1 MVEKIANLWYDLI
14 KLRTTNRNFIN
25 RNEANIMFSNKD
37 LRNLIVPLFIEQFL
51 LMFVGIADT
60 FVVSFSSEA
69 DVSGVS
75 LVTSFNTVLIFL
87 FTALSS
93 GGAVI
98 ISQYIGSKRENM
110 ASRSAGQL
118 LMISMVISVAMT
130 IPILLFRMP
139 LLNLL
144 FGKIEPDV
152 MTACETYLFIT
163 TLSLPF
169 LAIYD
174 AGTALCRSIGK
185 TNVTMY
191 ISIVANIINVI
202 GNCICVFWFRLGVA
216 GVAYPSLLSRVLSA
230 VAVTA
235 FCFHKQNAVRY
246 KLADIFC
253 WDGALLK
260 KIMGIALPN
269 GIENGVHQLV
279 KVALSS
285 MVALFG
291 TYQIAANG
299 VAQSIWSLAAIMGL
313 AMAPVYTTVIGQ
325 CMGARDIDAAN
336 FYFKKLNK
344 ITLVLSII
352 WNALIFAIT
361 PLIVQYSAISPE
373 AKNLVIWLV
382 LINNIFNALA
392 YPFAGSLGNGLRAA
406 GDVKFTM
413 IVSIS
418 LTVAA
423 RLLFSAL
430 FGLLFGWGVI
440 GVAIGMSIDLVFRGA
455 IFICRLKSQK
465 WTQFQVI

>member
-1 MVEKIANLWYDLI
+1 
-14 KLRTTNRNFIN
+14 
-25 RNEANIMFSNKD
+25 MFTNKD

-98 ISQYIGSKRENM
+98 ISLYIGSKNNDS

-118 LMISMVISVAMT
+118 LMISAVISVAMT
-130 IPILLFRMP
+130 IPIILFRMP
-139 LLNLL
+139 LLGLL
-144 FGKIEPDV
+144 FGKIEADV
-152 MTACETYLFIT
+152 MSACEIYLLIT
-163 TLSLPF
+163 TLSLPA

-174 AGTALCRSIGK
+174 AGAALCRSIGR

-191 ISIVANIINVI
+191 ISIVSNIINVA
-202 GNCICVFWFRLGVA
+202 GNCIGIFVLDLGAA
-216 GVAYPSLLSRVLSA
+216 GVAYPSLISRILSA

-235 FCFHKQNAVRY
+235 FCFSRKNPVRY
-246 KLADIFC
+246 SMPDIFS

-269 GIENGVHQLV
+269 GVENGVHQLV

-299 VAQSIWSLAAIMGL
+299 VAQSIWSLASIMGL
-313 AMAPVYTTVIGQ
+313 AMSPVYTTVIGQ
-325 CMGARDIDAAN
+325 CMGAKDTDSAN
-336 FYFKKLNK
+336 YYFKKLNK
-344 ITLVLSII
+344 IALVLSIL
-352 WNALIFAIT
+352 WNILIFAIT
-361 PLIVQYSAISPE
+361 PLIVQYSAISPD
-373 AKNLVIWLV
+373 AKSLVIWLV
-382 LINNIFNALA
+382 LINNIFNGLS

-406 GDVKFTM
+406 GEVKFTM
-413 IVSIS
+413 IVSIT
-418 LTVAA
+418 LTIAA

-430 FGLLFGWGVI
+430 FCLWLNWGVI

-455 IFICRLKSQK
+455 IFVWRYKSQK
-465 WTQFQVI
+465 WTKFQIV

>member
-1 MVEKIANLWYDLI
+1 
-14 KLRTTNRNFIN
+14 
-25 RNEANIMFSNKD
+25 MFTNKD
-37 LRNLIVPLFIEQFL
+37 LKNLILPLFVEQFL

-98 ISQYIGSKRENM
+98 ISQYIGKQDKKE
-110 ASRSAGQL
+110 ASRSASQL
-118 LMISMVISVAMT
+118 LLISILISIALSAL
-130 IPILLFRMP
+130 ILLFKDQ
-139 LLNLL
+139 LLHLL

-152 MTACETYLFIT
+152 MHACESYLVIT
-163 TLSLPF
+163 TFSLPA
-169 LAIYD
+169 LAVYD
-174 AGTALCRSIGK
+174 AGAALCRSIEK
-185 TNVTMY
+185 TNATMY
-191 ISIVANIINVI
+191 ISAVTNLLNII
-202 GNCICVFWFRLGVA
+202 GNCIGVFVFHLGAA
-216 GVAYPSLLSRVLSA
+216 GVAYPSLITRILSA
-230 VAVTA
+230 IAVTA
-235 FCFHKQNAVRY
+235 YCFY
-246 KLADIFC
+246 PKLPVTYRLSSLIR
-253 WDGALLK
+253 WDGSLQK

-299 VAQSIWSLAAIMGL
+299 VAQSIWSLASIMGL

-344 ITLVLSII
+344 ITLILSIV
-352 WNALIFAIT
+352 WNIFVFAIT
-361 PLIVQYSAISPE
+361 PLIIRYSAISSE
-373 AKNLVIWLV
+373 AKSLVIWLV
-382 LINNIFNALA
+382 LINNIFNGLA

-413 IVSIS
+413 LTSIS
-418 LTVAA
+418 LTIAA
-423 RLLFSAL
+423 RLFFSAL
-430 FGLLFGWGVI
+430 FGLIFGWGVI
-440 GVAIGMSIDLVFRGA
+440 GVALGMSMDLVFRGI
-455 IFICRLKSQK
+455 IFIRRYHSQK
-465 WTQFQVI
+465 WTQFHLI

>member
-1 MVEKIANLWYDLI
+1 
-14 KLRTTNRNFIN
+14 
-25 RNEANIMFSNKD
+25 MFTNKD
-37 LRNLIVPLFIEQFL
+37 LRNLIIPLFIEQFL

-98 ISQYIGSKRENM
+98 ISQYIGSRNEKA

-118 LMISMVISVAMT
+118 LMISVVISAAMAAL
-130 IPILLFRMP
+130 ILVFHTQ
-139 LLNLL
+139 LLRLL
-144 FGKIEPDV
+144 FGKIEGDV
-152 MTACETYLFIT
+152 MTACESYLWIT

-174 AGTALCRSIGK
+174 AGAALCRSIGK
-185 TNVTMY
+185 TNVTMNV
-191 ISIVANIINVI
+191 SIIANVINVA
-202 GNCICVFWFRLGVA
+202 GNCVGVFVLDLGAA
-216 GVAYPSLLSRVLSA
+216 GVAWPSLISRALSA
-230 VAVTA
+230 AAVTA
-235 FCFHKQNAVRY
+235 YCFHKKNPVRY
-246 KLADIFC
+246 RLRDVLA
-253 WDGALLK
+253 WDGDLLSK
-260 KIMGIALPN
+260 VMGIALPN
-269 GIENGVHQLV
+269 GVENGVHQLV

-299 VAQSIWSLAAIMGL
+299 VAQSIWSLASIMGL

-336 FYFKKLNK
+336 FYFKKLNR
-344 ITLVLSII
+344 ITLVLSVL

-361 PLIVQYSAISPE
+361 PLIVRYSAISPE
-373 AKNLVIWLV
+373 AKELVIWLV
-382 LINNIFNALA
+382 LINNIFNGLA

-413 IVSIS
+413 IVSIT
-418 LTVAA
+418 LTIAA
-423 RLLFSAL
+423 RLFFSAL
-430 FGLLFGWGVI
+430 FGLWLGWGVI

-455 IFICRLKSQK
+455 IFLWRLKSQK
-465 WTQFQVI
+465 WTQFRLI

>member
-1 MVEKIANLWYDLI
+1 
-14 KLRTTNRNFIN
+14 
-25 RNEANIMFSNKD
+25 MFTDRD
-37 LRNLIVPLFIEQFL
+37 LRKLILPLFVEQFL

-98 ISQYIGSKRENM
+98 ISQYIGKRDDRN
-110 ASRSAGQL
+110 ASQAASQL
-118 LMISMVISVAMT
+118 LLVSVLISVVLSAL
-130 IPILLFRMP
+130 ILVFRNP
-139 LLNLL
+139 LLRLL
-144 FGKIEPDV
+144 FGKIETDV
-152 MTACETYLFIT
+152 MLACESYLVIT
-163 TLSLPF
+163 TFSLPA
-169 LAIYD
+169 LAVYD
-174 AGTALCRSIGK
+174 AGAALCRSIGK

-191 ISIVANIINVI
+191 ISAVTNIINVVGNFI
-202 GNCICVFWFRLGVA
+202 GVFVLHLGAA
-216 GVAYPSLLSRVLSA
+216 GVAYPSLITRILSA
-230 VAVTA
+230 AAVTIY
-235 FCFHKQNAVRY
+235 CFNG
-246 KLADIFC
+246 KLSVKYDVSSIVK
-253 WDGALLK
+253 WDGSLQK

-269 GIENGVHQLV
+269 GVENGVHQLV

-299 VAQSIWSLAAIMGL
+299 VAQSIWSLASIMGL

-336 FYFKKLNK
+336 FYFKKLNR
-344 ITLVLSII
+344 ITLILSVA

-361 PLIVQYSAISPE
+361 PLIVRYSAISEE
-373 AKNLVIWLV
+373 AKALVIWLV
-382 LINNIFNALA
+382 LINNIFYGLA

-413 IVSIS
+413 VTSIT
-418 LTVAA
+418 LTIAA

-430 FGLLFGWGVI
+430 FGLVLGWGVI
-440 GVAIGMSIDLVFRGA
+440 GIAIGMSMDLVFRGA
-455 IFICRLKSQK
+455 IFIWRLKSQK
-465 WTQFQVI
+465 WTRFHLI

>member
-1 MVEKIANLWYDLI
+1 
-14 KLRTTNRNFIN
+14 
-25 RNEANIMFSNKD
+25 MFTNKD
-37 LRNLIVPLFIEQFL
+37 LRNLIIPLFIEQFL

-98 ISQYIGSKRENM
+98 ISQYIGSRNGKA
-110 ASRSAGQL
+110 ASRSSGQL
-118 LMISMVISVAMT
+118 LMVSTVISVIMAAL
-130 IPILLFRMP
+130 ILVFHTQ
-139 LLNLL
+139 LLRLL
-144 FGKIEPDV
+144 FGRIEADV
-152 MTACETYLFIT
+152 MTACESYLRIT
-163 TLSLPF
+163 TMSLPF
-169 LAIYD
+169 LAVYD
-174 AGTALCRSIGK
+174 AGAALCRSIGK
-185 TNVTMY
+185 TDVTMNV
-191 ISIVANIINVI
+191 SIAANIVNVI
-202 GNCICVFWFRLGVA
+202 GNCAGVFLLNMGAVGVA
-216 GVAYPSLLSRVLSA
+216 WPSLISRVLSA
-230 VAVTA
+230 AAVTA
-235 FCFHKQNAVRY
+235 YCFKKQNPVRY
-246 KLADIFC
+246 RLADIFV
-253 WDGALLK
+253 WDGSLLK

-269 GIENGVHQLV
+269 GVENGVHQLV

-299 VAQSIWSLAAIMGL
+299 VAQSIWSLASIMGL

-344 ITLVLSII
+344 ITLALSIL
-352 WNALIFAIT
+352 WNALIFAVT
-361 PLIVQYSAISPE
+361 PLIVRCFAISSE
-373 AKNLVIWLV
+373 AKELVIWLV
-382 LINNIFNALA
+382 LINNIFNGLA

-413 IVSIS
+413 IVSIT
-418 LTVAA
+418 LTIAA
-423 RLLFSAL
+423 RLFFSAL
-430 FGLLFGWGVI
+430 FGLRLGWGVI

-455 IFICRLKSQK
+455 IFLWRLKSQK
-465 WTQFQVI
+465 WTQFQLV

>member
-1 MVEKIANLWYDLI
+1 
-14 KLRTTNRNFIN
+14 
-25 RNEANIMFSNKD
+25 MFTNKD
-37 LRNLIVPLFIEQFL
+37 LRDLIVPLFIEQFL

-98 ISQYIGSKRENM
+98 ISQYIGSRNDKA
-110 ASRSAGQL
+110 ASRSSGQL
-118 LMISMVISVAMT
+118 LMISTVISVAMT
-130 IPILLFRMP
+130 AVILAFHTQ
-139 LLNLL
+139 LLRLL
-144 FGKIEPDV
+144 FGKIEADV
-152 MTACETYLFIT
+152 MAACEAYLWIT

-174 AGTALCRSIGK
+174 AGAALCRSIGK
-185 TNVTMY
+185 TNVTMN
-191 ISIVANIINVI
+191 ISIVANIVNVI
-202 GNCICVFWFRLGVA
+202 GNCVGVFALNMGAA
-216 GVAYPSLLSRVLSA
+216 GVAYPSLLSRVISA
-230 VAVTA
+230 AAVTA
-235 FCFHKQNAVRY
+235 YCFKKRNPVRY
-246 KLADIFC
+246 RLADVFV
-253 WDGALLK
+253 WDSGLLK

-269 GIENGVHQLV
+269 GVENGVHQLV

-325 CMGARDIDAAN
+325 CMGARNVDAAN
-336 FYFKKLNK
+336 LYFIKLNK
-344 ITLVLSII
+344 LTLVLSVL
-352 WNALIFAIT
+352 WNALVFAVT
-361 PLIVQYSAISPE
+361 PLIVRYSAISPE
-373 AKNLVIWLV
+373 AKELVIWLV
-382 LINNIFNALA
+382 LINNVFNGLA

-413 IVSIS
+413 IVSIT
-418 LTVAA
+418 LTIAA
-423 RLLFSAL
+423 RLFFSAL
-430 FGLLFGWGVI
+430 FGMWLGWGVI
-440 GVAIGMSIDLVFRGA
+440 GVAVGMSIDLVFRGA
-455 IFICRLKSQK
+455 IFIWRLKSQK

>member
-1 MVEKIANLWYDLI
+1 
-14 KLRTTNRNFIN
+14 
-25 RNEANIMFSNKD
+25 MFTNKD
-37 LRNLIVPLFIEQFL
+37 LRNLIIPLFIEQFL

-98 ISQYIGSKRENM
+98 ISQYIGNKQDKK

-118 LMISMVISVAMT
+118 LMISAVISVIMT
-130 IPILLFRMP
+130 VLIMVFHKQLLH
-139 LLNLL
+139 LL
-144 FGKIEPDV
+144 FGKIEQDV
-152 MTACETYLFIT
+152 MDACDIYLLIT
-163 TLSLPF
+163 TLSLPA

-174 AGTALCRSIGK
+174 AGTALCRSIRK

-191 ISIVANIINVI
+191 ISLVSNIINVI
-202 GNCICVFWFRLGVA
+202 GNCIGVFWLHLGAA
-216 GVAYPSLLSRVLSA
+216 GVAYPSLISRLLSA
-230 VAVTA
+230 VAITV
-235 FCFHKQNAVRY
+235 FCFGRKNEVRY
-246 KLADIFC
+246 KMADIFC
-253 WDGALLK
+253 WDGQLLK
-260 KIMGIALPN
+260 KVMGIALPN
-269 GIENGVHQLV
+269 GVENGVHQLV

-299 VAQSIWSLAAIMGL
+299 VAQSIWSLASIMGL

-325 CMGARDIDAAN
+325 CMGAGDIKSAN
-336 FYFKKLNK
+336 FYFKKLNN
-344 ITLVLSII
+344 ITLVLSVI

-361 PLIVQYSAISPE
+361 PLILKYSAISTQ
-373 AKNLVIWLV
+373 AKDLVIWLV
-382 LINNIFNALA
+382 LINNIFNGLA
-392 YPFAGSLGNGLRAA
+392 YPYAGSLGNGLRAA

-413 IVSIS
+413 IVSIT
-418 LTVAA
+418 LTIAA
-423 RLLFSAL
+423 RLFFSAL
-430 FGLLFGWGVI
+430 FGMWLGWGVI

-455 IFICRLKSQK
+455 IFIWRYKSQK
-465 WTQFQVI
+465 WTEFKLI

>member
-1 MVEKIANLWYDLI
+1 
-14 KLRTTNRNFIN
+14 
-25 RNEANIMFSNKD
+25 MFTNKD
-37 LRNLIVPLFIEQFL
+37 LKNLIFPLFVEQFL

-98 ISQYIGSKRENM
+98 ISQYIGNKNEKN
-110 ASRSAGQL
+110 ASRSSGQL
-118 LMISMVISVAMT
+118 LMISIVISVVMC
-130 IPILLFRMP
+130 IFILLFHTQ
-139 LLNLL
+139 LLKLL
-144 FGKIEPDV
+144 FGKIETAV
-152 MTACETYLFIT
+152 MAACESYLWIT
-163 TLSLPF
+163 TLSLPL
-169 LAIYD
+169 LAVYD
-174 AGTALCRSIGK
+174 AGAALCRSIGK
-185 TNVTMY
+185 TNVTMN
-191 ISIVANIINVI
+191 ISIIANVINVI
-202 GNCICVFWFRLGVA
+202 GNFVGVFALNMGAA
-216 GVAYPSLLSRVLSA
+216 GVAYPSLISRALSA
-230 VAVTA
+230 AAVTA
-235 FCFHKQNAVRY
+235 YCFQKKNSIRY
-246 KLADIFC
+246 KAADILV
-253 WDGALLK
+253 WDSRLLK
-260 KIMGIALPN
+260 RIMGIALPN
-269 GIENGVHQLV
+269 GLENGVHQLV

-344 ITLVLSII
+344 ITLILSIL

-361 PLIVQYSAISPE
+361 PLIVRYSAISPE
-373 AKNLVIWLV
+373 AKDLVIWLV
-382 LINNIFNALA
+382 LINNIFNGLA

-413 IVSIS
+413 IVSIT
-418 LTVAA
+418 LTIAA
-423 RLLFSAL
+423 RLFFSAL
-430 FGLLFGWGVI
+430 FGLWLGWGVI
-440 GVAIGMSIDLVFRGA
+440 GVAIGMSIDLLFRSA
-455 IFICRLKSQK
+455 IFIWRLKSQK
-465 WTQFQVI
+465 WTQFQLI

>member
-1 MVEKIANLWYDLI
+1 
-14 KLRTTNRNFIN
+14 
-25 RNEANIMFSNKD
+25 MFTNKD
-37 LRNLIVPLFIEQFL
+37 LRNLIIPLFIEQFL

-93 GGAVI
+93 GGAVM
-98 ISQYIGSKRENM
+98 ISQYIGSRNEKA
-110 ASRSAGQL
+110 ASRAAGQL
-118 LMISMVISVAMT
+118 LMISAVISAAMAAL
-130 IPILLFRMP
+130 ILVFHTQ
-139 LLNLL
+139 LLRLL
-144 FGKIEPDV
+144 FGKIEADV
-152 MTACETYLFIT
+152 MTACESYLWIT

-174 AGTALCRSIGK
+174 AGAALCRSIGK
-185 TNVTMY
+185 TNVTMNV
-191 ISIVANIINVI
+191 SIAANVINVA
-202 GNCICVFWFRLGVA
+202 GNCVGVFALDLGAA
-216 GVAYPSLLSRVLSA
+216 GVAWPSLISRALSA
-230 VAVTA
+230 AAVTA
-235 FCFHKQNAVRY
+235 YCFHKKNPVRY
-246 KLADIFC
+246 RLRDVLA
-253 WDGALLK
+253 WDGDLLSK
-260 KIMGIALPN
+260 VMGIALPN
-269 GIENGVHQLV
+269 GVENGVHQLV

-299 VAQSIWSLAAIMGL
+299 VAQSIWSLASIMGL

-336 FYFKKLNK
+336 FYFKKLNR
-344 ITLVLSII
+344 ITLVLSVL

-361 PLIVQYSAISPE
+361 PLIVRYSAISPE
-373 AKNLVIWLV
+373 AKELVIWLV
-382 LINNIFNALA
+382 LINNIFNGLA

-413 IVSIS
+413 IVSIT
-418 LTVAA
+418 LTIAA
-423 RLLFSAL
+423 RLFFSAL
-430 FGLLFGWGVI
+430 FGLWLGWGVI

-455 IFICRLKSQK
+455 IFLWRLKSQK
-465 WTQFQVI
+465 WTQFRLI

>member
-1 MVEKIANLWYDLI
+1 
-14 KLRTTNRNFIN
+14 
-25 RNEANIMFSNKD
+25 MFTNKD
-37 LRNLIVPLFIEQFL
+37 LRNLIIPLFIEQFL

-98 ISQYIGSKRENM
+98 ISQYIGSRNGKA
-110 ASRSAGQL
+110 ASRSSGQL
-118 LMISMVISVAMT
+118 LMVSTVISVIMAAL
-130 IPILLFRMP
+130 ILVFHTQ
-139 LLNLL
+139 LLRLL
-144 FGKIEPDV
+144 FGRIEADV
-152 MTACETYLFIT
+152 MTACESYLRIT
-163 TLSLPF
+163 TMSLPF
-169 LAIYD
+169 LAVYD
-174 AGTALCRSIGK
+174 AGAALCRSIGK
-185 TNVTMY
+185 TDVTMNV
-191 ISIVANIINVI
+191 SIAANIVNVI
-202 GNCICVFWFRLGVA
+202 GNCAGVFLLNMGAVGVA
-216 GVAYPSLLSRVLSA
+216 WPSLISRVLSA
-230 VAVTA
+230 AAVTA
-235 FCFHKQNAVRY
+235 YCFKKQNPVRY
-246 KLADIFC
+246 RLADILA
-253 WDGALLK
+253 WDGSLLK

-269 GIENGVHQLV
+269 GVENGVHQLV

-299 VAQSIWSLAAIMGL
+299 VAQSIWSLASIMGL

-344 ITLVLSII
+344 ITLALSIL
-352 WNALIFAIT
+352 WNALIFAVT
-361 PLIVQYSAISPE
+361 PLIVRCSAISSE
-373 AKNLVIWLV
+373 AKELVIWLV
-382 LINNIFNALA
+382 LINNIFNGLA

-413 IVSIS
+413 IVSIT
-418 LTVAA
+418 LTIAA
-423 RLLFSAL
+423 RLFFSAL
-430 FGLLFGWGVI
+430 FGLQLGWGVI

-455 IFICRLKSQK
+455 IFLWRLKSQK
-465 WTQFQVI
+465 WTQFQLV